1 MEISTQTHY
10 DMGKM
15 VSMYSYR
22 FNPIFLYQISDEYK
36 INRFI
41 WSDCF
46 GVCSL
51 TNKQKKHPYQDP
63 KILYTTILRMFK
75 GCETVLDPFC
85 GSGTTL
91 RACEELGLVCHG
103 IEINP
108 DYARLADS
116 MKIGSKQ
123 ATLVQ
128 I

>member
-51 TNKQKKHPYQDP
+51 TNKQKNTLIRTQKFS
-63 KILYTTILRMFK
+63 ILQSLGCLK
-75 GCETVLDPFC
+75 GVKLFLTHFVEAEP
-85 GSGTTL
+85 
-91 RACEELGLVCHG
+91 
-103 IEINP
+103 P
-108 DYARLADS
+108 
-116 MKIGSKQ
+116 
-123 ATLVQ
+123 
-128 I
+128 

>member
-1 MEISTQTHY
+1 
-10 DMGKM
+10 
-15 VSMYSYR
+15 
-22 FNPIFLYQISDEYK
+22 
-36 INRFI
+36 
-41 WSDCF
+41 
-46 GVCSL
+46 
-51 TNKQKKHPYQDP
+51 
-63 KILYTTILRMFK
+63 MFK